1 MGTLNKSENT
11 IFRKS
16 PVIFVVTGT
25 QAPFDRLLSI
35 IDRWAINQDT
45 YSIVAQTAN
54 SEINFKNMNC
64 FDYLEPDVFNEYFNN
79 ADVIIGHAGMGT
91 IIKAL
96 ENKKKLVV
104 FPRLVKYNEHRND
117 HQYHTAFGFEKLGL
131 INVAYNEKDLL
142 GYLDDLDS
150 ILRKEKIDD
159 KAEQKLLSRI
169 SDFITQS

>member
-1 MGTLNKSENT
+1 METLNKSENT
-11 IFRKS
+11 IFRKG

-35 IDRWAINQDT
+35 IDKWAILQDT
-45 YSIVAQTAN
+45 YSIIAQTAN
-54 SEINFKNMNC
+54 SEINFKNMTC
-64 FDYLEPDVFNEYFNN
+64 FDYLEPDIFDKYFNN

-117 HQYHTAFGFEKLGL
+117 HQHHTALGFEKLGL
-131 INVAYNEKDLL
+131 INVAFNEKDLFR
-142 GYLDDLDS
+142 YLNNIADIPIKRKINKNAEKQLLD
-150 ILRKEKIDD
+150 KI
-159 KAEQKLLSRI
+159 SN
-169 SDFITQS
+169 FINN